1 MHRNRSAKILATS
14 ARPAS
19 GPERVRALH
28 EAGADAFR
36 LNFSHGTHEQHA
48 ERYRTIRDV
57 EAALGRPI
65 GIVADLQGPK
75 LRIGRFGRAGSSWRR
90 ARHFGWISTR
100 PRRPQP
106 HQSAASGSLCGA
118 AARH

>member
-1 MHRNRSAKILATS
+1 M
-14 ARPAS
+14 
-19 GPERVRALH
+19 RALH

-65 GIVADLQGPK
+65 GVVADLQGPK
-75 LRIGRFGRAGSSWRR
+75 LRIGRFGEGRIDLAAAKR
-90 ARHFGWISTR
+90 FGWISTR

-106 HQSAASGSLCGA
+106 HQSAASGSLCGT